1 MVNGIVIKLLV
12 AVLSKNIGLIV
23 SMLIFEM
30 IYCQNSSVDRT
41 LIFIELFLN
50 NFKSLSQRQSNWLFF
65 PMALFSEAATTKLIF
80 IIYF

>member
-12 AVLSKNIGLIV
+12 AVLGKNIGLIV

-50 NFKSLSQRQSNWLFF
+50 NFKSIVSIQLTVFHEFVHVVHGNFELND
-65 PMALFSEAATTKLIF
+65 MIK
-80 IIYF
+80 